1 MERALINFILVP
13 LVYSAM
19 LKIGLTGGIGS
30 GKSTVTQLF
39 ENLKVPVIDADIIAH
54 QLVAIGQPALIQ
66 IQETFGDTILNR
78 DGSLDRKALREI
90 VFSEPH
96 KKQQL
101 EDIIHPLVYIAI
113 QHEINQLAETP
124 YCIICIPLLF
134 ESNMTPLVD
143 RVLVVDCTKEQ
154 QIQRLL
160 KRETIT
166 LERIHS
172 IIDNQLSSILRNAH
186 ANELLDN
193 TESHDRLA
201 EQIKNLH
208 HFYLSL
214 STC

>member
-1 MERALINFILVP
+1 M
-13 LVYSAM
+13 
-19 LKIGLTGGIGS
+19 
-30 GKSTVTQLF
+30 
-39 ENLKVPVIDADIIAH
+39 
-54 QLVAIGQPALIQ
+54 
-66 IQETFGDTILNR
+66 
-78 DGSLDRKALREI
+78 
-90 VFSEPH
+90 
-96 KKQQL
+96 
-101 EDIIHPLVYIAI
+101 
-113 QHEINQLAETP
+113 
-124 YCIICIPLLF
+124 
-134 ESNMTPLVD
+134 D

-186 ANELLDN
+186 ANELIDN